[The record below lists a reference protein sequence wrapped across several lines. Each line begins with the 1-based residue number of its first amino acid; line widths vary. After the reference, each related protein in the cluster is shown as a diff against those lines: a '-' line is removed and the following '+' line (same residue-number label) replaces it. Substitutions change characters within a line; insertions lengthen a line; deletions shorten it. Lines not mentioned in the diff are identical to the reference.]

1 MKTAVVNPVKAFT
14 LIALGLAIG
23 ALGIYAAEADD
34 APGGAVIGLL
44 LMVAGIVLGVRTARN
59 RLPTW
64 AGRAA
69 IATGAAV
76 AAFLAFVIH
85 QAVVT
90 APLFAQSPDVPSAFG
105 SSPPPEYAATVERA
119 RA

>member
-1 MKTAVVNPVKAFT
+1 MKTAVINPVKAFT

-34 APGGAVIGLL
+34 APGAAVGGML
-44 LMVAGIVLGVRTARN
+44 LMVAGVALGVRAARN
-59 RLPTW
+59 RLPKW

-69 IATGAAV
+69 LATGIV
-76 AAFLAFVIH
+76 IAAFLAFVIH

-90 APLFAQSPDVPSAFG
+90 APLFAQSPEVPSAAG
-105 SSPPPEYAATVERA
+105 SSPSPQFAAAV
-119 RA
+119 